1 MKFDLQPT
9 ADKLLNAQISI
20 LQSVIENEKL
30 NANIETKKLIETEK
44 IIQQLQKEQDELH
57 LYMTMSYGEKLHR
70 FNDQLSIVQKEL
82 ATNQIEKIET
92 EKHYSLLLFEISW
105 IENEIKDLKNKVQR
119 NSNST

>member
-44 IIQQLQKEQDELH
+44 IIQQLQKEQDKLH
-57 LYMTMSYGEKLHR
+57 LYMTMSYGETLHR
-70 FNDQLSIVQKEL
+70 INDQLSIVQKEL

-92 EKHYSLLLFEISW
+92 EKHHSLLLFEISW
-105 IENEIKDLKNKVQR
+105 IENEIKDLKNKVHR